1 MEKFELVSTFVPT
14 GDQPQAIDALVKG
27 IQENKKFQVLL
38 GATGTGKT
46 FTIGNVIEKVQKP
59 TLVLV
64 HNKTLAGQ
72 LYAEFKELFP
82 HNRVEYFVSNFDFY
96 QPEAYLPQTDTYI
109 DKTAL
114 TNMEIELMRSSAVS
128 SVLSRK
134 DTIVVASV
142 AAIYSL
148 SNPND
153 YRDLILDFRL
163 NERYDR
169 KKLIE
174 SLVEAQYTRNDVDP
188 VRGTFSFKGDV
199 LELAPINFAD
209 ELVRVEFFG
218 DEVEQISII
227 DPLTKKTKKR
237 LTFFSLFPAY
247 EHISQ
252 RRKIHH
258 ACETIKEELVQRLQ
272 QFEKEGKLLEAER
285 LKQRTLHD
293 IEYLMEFGI
302 CSGIEN
308 YSRHIDGRKEN
319 EQPYSLFDYFGDD
332 FLLVVDESH
341 VSLPQIRGMYLGDRS
356 RKETLVEYGFRL
368 PSALDNRPLRFE
380 EFESKIHQ
388 AIFVSAT
395 PGDYEL
401 EKVNHHV
408 VQQIIRPTGLLDPK
422 VTVLPTLGQIDDLI
436 ARIKERIERNERTLI
451 TTLTIRMAEDL
462 TKYLKN
468 YGLKVVYMHSEI
480 KTLERTQI
488 LYELRKGKYDV
499 LVGINLLREGLD
511 LPEVSLIGILDA
523 DKEGFLR
530 GERSLIQIIGRA
542 ARNAHGEVIMYADHI
557 TDSMDKAISETNR
570 RRAIQ
575 EKYNEDTINIYM
587 EGNGVDDAS
596 KLNVRFYIA
605 DAEKGYVNINIDKSL
620 EITDVYDMYAV
631 LTVIVN
637 SEYYSEEMFG
647 SVDYMIGQWI
657 AHNECY
663 NIASASDSGY
673 TIMQRISGAT
683 NPIES
688 ARSLDLRCKNNV
700 SNRAKVI
707 YKIIPF
713 IYALLN

>member
-302 CSGIEN
+302 CCQVLKIIQDILMVEKKMN
-308 YSRHIDGRKEN
+308 
-319 EQPYSLFDYFGDD
+319 SL
-332 FLLVVDESH
+332 
-341 VSLPQIRGMYLGDRS
+341 
-356 RKETLVEYGFRL
+356 
-368 PSALDNRPLRFE
+368 
-380 EFESKIHQ
+380 
-388 AIFVSAT
+388 
-395 PGDYEL
+395 
-401 EKVNHHV
+401 
-408 VQQIIRPTGLLDPK
+408 
-422 VTVLPTLGQIDDLI
+422 
-436 ARIKERIERNERTLI
+436 
-451 TTLTIRMAEDL
+451 
-462 TKYLKN
+462 
-468 YGLKVVYMHSEI
+468 
-480 KTLERTQI
+480 I
-488 LYELRKGKYDV
+488 LYLII
-499 LVGINLLREGLD
+499 LVMI
-511 LPEVSLIGILDA
+511 
-523 DKEGFLR
+523 
-530 GERSLIQIIGRA
+530 
-542 ARNAHGEVIMYADHI
+542 
-557 TDSMDKAISETNR
+557 
-570 RRAIQ
+570 
-575 EKYNEDTINIYM
+575 
-587 EGNGVDDAS
+587 
-596 KLNVRFYIA
+596 FY
-605 DAEKGYVNINIDKSL
+605 
-620 EITDVYDMYAV
+620 
-631 LTVIVN
+631 
-637 SEYYSEEMFG
+637 
-647 SVDYMIGQWI
+647 
-657 AHNECY
+657 
-663 NIASASDSGY
+663 
-673 TIMQRISGAT
+673 
-683 NPIES
+683 
-688 ARSLDLRCKNNV
+688 
-700 SNRAKVI
+700 
-707 YKIIPF
+707 
-713 IYALLN
+713 